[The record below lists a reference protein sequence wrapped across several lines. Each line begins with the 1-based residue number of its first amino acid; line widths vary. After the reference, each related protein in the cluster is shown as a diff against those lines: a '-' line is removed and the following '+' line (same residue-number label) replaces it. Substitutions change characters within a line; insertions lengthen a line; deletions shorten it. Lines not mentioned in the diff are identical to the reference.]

1 MASKPNAQASARR
14 SFWRSCESGLSGRS
28 VIVRGIGEKLLAWI
42 CIVFLGSKVMTEA
55 SLDKVYAEVK
65 RVRVKLESIEK
76 TLESLRAS
84 LLPEETVSPEEIRE
98 LQALRREAKKHPEN
112 LVPLEEVLKKHG
124 AKKRA

>member
-1 MASKPNAQASARR
+1 M
-14 SFWRSCESGLSGRS
+14 LT
-28 VIVRGIGEKLLAWI
+28 
-42 CIVFLGSKVMTEA
+42 TEA

-76 TLESLRAS
+76 TLESLKES
-84 LLPEETVSPEEIRE
+84 IIPEETVSPEEIRE
-98 LQALRREAKKHPEN
+98 LQALSREAKKHPEN